1 MKFPL
6 HELREI
12 LRPGAAASGAVV
24 SINPDGTARIA
35 TRSGGIIAALA
46 GVAAV
51 GDKVVIE
58 NGVARRVQQVEGV
71 YQL

>member
-12 LRPGAAASGAVV
+12 LRPGGAGSGAVV
-24 SINPDGTARIA
+24 SINADGTARIA
-35 TRSGGIIAALA
+35 TRAGGVIATLS

-58 NGVARRVQQVEGV
+58 NGVARRVQQVAGV
-71 YQL
+71 YQM